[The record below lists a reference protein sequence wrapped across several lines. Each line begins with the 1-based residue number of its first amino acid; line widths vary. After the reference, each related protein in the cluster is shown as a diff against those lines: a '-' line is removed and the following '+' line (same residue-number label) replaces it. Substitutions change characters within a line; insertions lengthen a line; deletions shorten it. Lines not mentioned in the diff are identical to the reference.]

1 MSRRVVI
8 TGLGL
13 ITAAGSDPESF
24 WARVLS
30 GPSAATPVTTFDTG
44 GFRNAVGCEVKD
56 FTSPTRRATKM
67 GMAAALQ
74 AVASSGLDH
83 ARPQPERVGVTIG
96 TTLGEA
102 LSIERVDLP
111 ENADSLG
118 SQAAVFLD
126 VSTAEISCAVADCV
140 HARGP
145 VRSVP
150 AACAAGNHAIA
161 LGFEL
166 IRRNRA
172 DLVFA
177 GGAEGFSRLAFIG
190 FSRLHA
196 MSPDLCRPFDRNRK
210 GLILGEG
217 AAVLVLE
224 DYEHARRRGADIR
237 AEVLGYGLSC
247 DAHHITT
254 PHPEGDGAAL
264 AMMRAL
270 KSAGVSPEAVDYIN
284 AHGTGTKQNDMSETL
299 ATKKA
304 FGSHAYRVP
313 ISSTKA
319 VIGHAMGAAGAIEA
333 VVCVLALQ
341 HGVVPP
347 THHLEMPDPDCDLD
361 YTPREPREKPLSIAM
376 NNSYAFGGN
385 NASLVLR
392 RFVG

>member
-13 ITAAGSDPESF
+13 ITPAGSDLERF
-24 WARVLS
+24 WSRVLY
-30 GPSAATPVTTFDTG
+30 GPSAVAPVTSFDTQ
-44 GFRNAVGCEVKD
+44 GFRNTVGCEVKD
-56 FTSPTRRATKM
+56 FTGTTQRATKM
-67 GMAAALQ
+67 AIAAALQ
-74 AVASSGLDH
+74 AKTSSGLEESLPPPD
-83 ARPQPERVGVTIG
+83 RVGVTIG

-102 LSIERVDLP
+102 LSIEQVDLP
-111 ENADSLG
+111 ERSESLG
-118 SQAAVFLD
+118 SRASVFLD
-126 VSTAEISCAVADCV
+126 VSTAEISYAVANQV
-140 HARGP
+140 NARGP
-145 VRSVP
+145 VRAVP

-172 DLVFA
+172 DVVFA

-210 GLILGEG
+210 GLLLGEG

-224 DYEHARRRGADIR
+224 DYECARRRGAKMW
-237 AEVLGYGLSC
+237 AEVIGYGLSC
-247 DAHHITT
+247 DAYHITT
-254 PHPEGDGAAL
+254 PHPGGDGAAL
-264 AMMRAL
+264 AMIRAL
-270 KSAGVSPEAVDYIN
+270 KYAGVSPEEVDYIN
-284 AHGTGTKQNDMSETL
+284 AHGTGTKQNDAAETL

-304 FGSHAYRVP
+304 FGAHAYRVP

-333 VVCVLALQ
+333 VVCVLALAR
-341 HGVVPP
+341 GIVPP
-347 THHLEMPDPDCDLD
+347 THHLEEQDPECDLD
-361 YTPREPREKPLSIAM
+361 YVPREPREKLLSIAM

-385 NASLVLR
+385 NASLLLR
-392 RFVG
+392 RFS